1 MKIFKF
7 ITWICSFILIG
18 SYTSCSSGKQ
28 IEAADAQE
36 LSQNKPLENALLWKV
51 TGNGITKPSY
61 VYGTIHIIN
70 KEDFFLPEGT
80 LSAVESTDKMIFEIN
95 MNDMNDMSK
104 QMGMLKEVFMNDNTT
119 LKDLLTEEEYG
130 VVETHFKGMGLPMMM
145 FERMKPMFL
154 TVFAG
159 DGMDIGGLQSG
170 SMKSYEMEFFEMAQ
184 NTSTPVGGLETIEYQ
199 LSMFD
204 SIPYKDQ
211 AMMLVETIQT
221 SDAGSDIF
229 KEMIDMYKSQNITSM
244 VQMMDAESM
253 GGHED
258 LLIFQR
264 NRNWIP
270 IMEDL
275 MKEGPVFFAVG
286 AGHLAG
292 TEGVLKLLM
301 KQGYKVV
308 PISHEAKT

>member
-1 MKIFKF
+1 ME
-7 ITWICSFILIG
+7 TVA
-18 SYTSCSSGKQ
+18 T
-28 IEAADAQE
+28 QE

-61 VYGTIHIIN
+61 VYGTIHIIG
-70 KEDFFLPEGT
+70 KDDFFLPDGT
-80 LSAVESTDKMIFEIN
+80 LTAVEETDKMVFEID

-104 QMGMLKEVFMNDNTT
+104 QMGMLKDVFMKDNTT

-130 VVETHFKGMGLPMMM
+130 TVESHFKGMGLPMMM

-184 NTSTPVGGLETIEYQ
+184 NTSTPVSGLESIEYQ

-244 VQMMDAESM
+244 VEMMDGESL

-258 LLIFQR
+258 LLLFQR

-270 IMEDL
+270 IMENL

-301 KQGYKVV
+301 KQGYQVE